1 MYRLTITC
9 SAVALAAM
17 VVGGS
22 QPSLA
27 QEASESAVFGV
38 GPDRV
43 CNVLMDKRGAPVM
56 EKSDD
61 WAVLTKGTYDCPEAE
76 VVAEVAPVEPAAPPP
91 EPLPES
97 GLVYFEFDRADLNPE
112 AEATMQQI
120 IADIQGRELGGITV
134 GGHADTAGPPDYNMQ
149 LSQRR
154 ANTIAAELVRSG
166 IPATIVTT
174 EAFGETELAVDTPDG
189 TPEQANRRATIDFQR

>member
-1 MYRLTITC
+1 MFRLTLTC
-9 SAVALAAM
+9 SAAALAAM

-27 QEASESAVFGV
+27 QMDEVMFGV

-43 CNVLMDKRGAPVM
+43 CNVLQTKEDLPVM
-56 EKSDD
+56 QKADD
-61 WAVLTKGTYDCPEAE
+61 EAVFTDHTYDCPEQ
-76 VVAEVAPVEPAAPPP
+76 VVAEVAVVEPAAPPA

-97 GLVYFEFDRADLNPE
+97 GLVYFDFDRAELN
-112 AEATMQQI
+112 AEAQSTMDRI
-120 IADIQGRELGGITV
+120 IADIQGRDLGGITV
-134 GGHADTAGPPDYNMQ
+134 GGHTDTAGPPDYNMQ

-154 ANTIAAELVRSG
+154 ANTVAAELVRSG

-174 EAFGETELAVDTPDG
+174 EAFGETDLAVETPDN
-189 TPEQANRRATIDFQR
+189 TPAQPNRRATIDFQR

>member
-1 MYRLTITC
+1 MFRLTITC
-9 SAVALAAM
+9 SALALAAM
-17 VVGGS
+17 AVGGA
-22 QPSLA
+22 QPGWA
-27 QEASESAVFGV
+27 QMDEVMFGT

-43 CNVLMDKRGAPVM
+43 CNVLQTKTGDPVM
-56 EKSDD
+56 QKSEDD
-61 WAVLTKGTYDCPEAE
+61 AVFTKGTYDCPEAE
-76 VVAEVAPVEPAAPPP
+76 VVAEVAVVEPAAPPA

-97 GLVYFEFDRADLNPE
+97 GLVYFDFDRAELNPE
-112 AEATMQQI
+112 AQSTMDRI

-174 EAFGETELAVDTPDG
+174 EAFGETDLAVETPDN
-189 TPEQANRRATIDFQR
+189 TPAQPNRRATIDFQR

>member
-1 MYRLTITC
+1 MFRLTLTC

-17 VVGGS
+17 VAGGS

-27 QEASESAVFGV
+27 QMDEVMFGV

-43 CNVLMDKRGAPVM
+43 CNVLRTEENLPVM
-56 EKSDD
+56 QDGSDA
-61 WAVLTKGTYDCPEAE
+61 AVHTEHTYDCPEE
-76 VVAEVAPVEPAAPPP
+76 QVVAEVAVVEPAAPPA

-97 GLVYFEFDRADLNPE
+97 GLVYFDFDRADLNPE
-112 AEATMQQI
+112 AQSTMDRI

-134 GGHADTAGPPDYNMQ
+134 GGHTDTAGPPDYNMQ

-154 ANTIAAELVRSG
+154 ANTVAAELVKSG

-174 EAFGETELAVDTPDG
+174 EAFGETDLAVQTPDN
-189 TPEQANRRATIDFQR
+189 TPAQPNRRATIDFQR

>member
-1 MYRLTITC
+1 MFRLTLTC

-22 QPSLA
+22 QPGLA
-27 QEASESAVFGV
+27 QMDEVMFGV

-43 CNVLMDKRGAPVM
+43 CNTLQTEENLPVM
-56 EKSDD
+56 QKGNDD
-61 WAVLTKGTYDCPEAE
+61 AVYTEHTYDCPEAE
-76 VVAEVAPVEPAAPPP
+76 VVAEVAVVEPAAPPQQ
-91 EPLPES
+91 PLPES
-97 GLVYFEFDRADLNPE
+97 GQVYFDFDRADLNTE
-112 AEATMQQI
+112 AQSTMDRI
-120 IADIQGRELGGITV
+120 ISDIQGRELGGITV

-154 ANTIAAELVRSG
+154 ANTIAAELVKSG

-174 EAFGETELAVDTPDG
+174 EAFGETDLAVQTPDN
-189 TPEQANRRATIDFQR
+189 TPAQPNRRATIDFQR

>member
-1 MYRLTITC
+1 MFRLTLTC

-17 VVGGS
+17 VAGGS

-27 QEASESAVFGV
+27 QMDEVMFGV

-43 CNVLMDKRGAPVM
+43 CNVLI
-56 EKSDD
+56 EKGDRD
-61 WAVLTKGTYDCPEAE
+61 AVLQKSGDQAVFTEHTYDCPEPE
-76 VVAEVAPVEPAAPPP
+76 VVAEVAVVEPAAPPA

-97 GLVYFEFDRADLNPE
+97 GRVYFDFDRADLN
-112 AEATMQQI
+112 AEAQSTMDRI

-154 ANTIAAELVRSG
+154 ANTVAAELVRSG

-174 EAFGETELAVDTPDG
+174 EAFGETDLAVETPDN
-189 TPEQANRRATIDFQR
+189 TPAQPNRRATIDFQR